1 MNGNVSMMF
10 NIHKMKYVDMNE
22 FFKFDIKEK
31 KTIYFNIDLD
41 YLMGKYLYTIDF
53 YNTKDMKITEEM
65 TKDFLTEFLNLI
77 AHYKNY
83 FYKYCDCVCFFYIF
97 LNKKR
102 YDKNKELDKMLKRI
116 TRLISMIPRLYIC
129 YYENEDQGF
138 FLKYNL
144 IRTILI
150 TKGNKEKNI
159 FLEIGKSDKNE
170 LIYKLTK
177 NYNIFKFDDYK
188 IYLYGF
194 ENFKEDYMPDI
205 EFMYINDILNLMSVY
220 IILDEIKI
228 NKKVRLNDIILKYI
242 KENRDKDFNSIS
254 TKLLILK
261 MFSRL
266 KSLEKKLKTLE
277 YNLNSPLYSQMIQI
291 IMENWKHIIKDN
303 SIYNINEILHIPVEK
318 RINIETLMKY

>member
-1 MNGNVSMMF
+1 
-10 NIHKMKYVDMNE
+10 
-22 FFKFDIKEK
+22 
-31 KTIYFNIDLD
+31 
-41 YLMGKYLYTIDF
+41 
-53 YNTKDMKITEEM
+53 
-65 TKDFLTEFLNLI
+65 
-77 AHYKNY
+77 
-83 FYKYCDCVCFFYIF
+83 
-97 LNKKR
+97 
-102 YDKNKELDKMLKRI
+102 MLRRI

-129 YYENEDQGF
+129 YYETEDQGF

-159 FLEIGKSDKNE
+159 FLEMGKNDKNE

-177 NYNIFKFDDYK
+177 NYHIFRFDEYK

-194 ENFKEDYMPDI
+194 ENFKSDFMPDI
-205 EFMYINDILNLMSVY
+205 EFIYINNILNLMPVY

-228 NKKVRLNDIILKYI
+228 NKKVRLNDVMLKYI
-242 KENRDKDFNSIS
+242 KENPDKDYNSIG

-261 MFSRL
+261 MFSKLKSLEKRL
-266 KSLEKKLKTLE
+266 KSLE
-277 YNLNSPLYSQMIQI
+277 YNLNNQLYSQMIQI
-291 IMENWKHIIKDN
+291 IMDNWKHIIKDN

>member
-1 MNGNVSMMF
+1 
-10 NIHKMKYVDMNE
+10 
-22 FFKFDIKEK
+22 
-31 KTIYFNIDLD
+31 
-41 YLMGKYLYTIDF
+41 
-53 YNTKDMKITEEM
+53 
-65 TKDFLTEFLNLI
+65 
-77 AHYKNY
+77 
-83 FYKYCDCVCFFYIF
+83 
-97 LNKKR
+97 
-102 YDKNKELDKMLKRI
+102 
-116 TRLISMIPRLYIC
+116 MIPRLYIC
-129 YYENEDQGF
+129 YYENDDQGF

-159 FLEIGKSDKNE
+159 FLEMGKGDKSE
-170 LIYKLTK
+170 LVYKLTK
-177 NYNIFKFDDYK
+177 NYNIFKFDEYK

-194 ENFKEDYMPDI
+194 ENFKADYMPDI

-242 KENRDKDFNSIS
+242 KENKDKDFNSIS

-266 KSLEKKLKTLE
+266 KSLEKKLKSLE

-303 SIYNINEILHIPVEK
+303 SIYNINEILHIPIEK